1 MGKKYL
7 AFKARYIKRAMM
19 SHYGQ
24 LEWNTKEK
32 AFSKLGGAE
41 GVYDVYCGW
50 MNLNE
55 IQQREFVGFSFSD
68 IEFDLAKAG
77 L

>member
-7 AFKARYIKRAMM
+7 AFKTRYIKRAMVA
-19 SHYGQ
+19 HYGQ
-24 LEWNTKEK
+24 PDWNTEEK
-32 AFSKLGGAE
+32 AFAKLGGAD

-55 IQQREFVGFSFSD
+55 EQQREIVGFSLSD
-68 IEFDLAKAG
+68 IEFDLAQAG